1 MQFLQDKENLFWQEP
16 HFSQSYSGFGRLSPL
31 SSLPSSPSSIFRTF
45 LGLSPGVLPSAVGDT
60 HVSYK
65 KELP

>member
-16 HFSQSYSGFGRLSPL
+16 HFFQPYSGFGRLSPL
-31 SSLPSSPSSIFRTF
+31 SSLPSRPSPKFRTF
-45 LGLSPGVLPSAVGDT
+45 LWLSPGVLPRTVGDT
-60 HVSYK
+60 HISYK